1 VDLAELTPT
10 KRASIIAILTAAC
23 VASNYAL
30 VGVLNVKVMDVIV
43 FITGLVFGS
52 MSGMMVGFLSWIVYG
67 IVNPYGFSFPIL
79 IATAGM
85 ETVYGFVGGLM
96 GRRRG
101 KLVEVNPIF
110 TGIKYAI
117 IGFILTFVY
126 DIVTNLV
133 MAVTFGI
140 DWSVALIGGIPFAL
154 VHEISNAALFFIGV
168 IPSVRGIHRIIP
180 EMKVNVKQ
188 E

>member
-1 VDLAELTPT
+1 MDLIELTPT

-30 VGVLNVKVMDVIV
+30 VGVLNVKIMDVIV

-52 MSGMMVGFLSWIVYG
+52 ISGMTVGFLSWIIYG
-67 IVNPYGFSFPIL
+67 IVNPYGFSLPIL
-79 IATAGM
+79 FSTAGM
-85 ETVYGFVGGLM
+85 EAVYGFAGGLV
-96 GRRRG
+96 GRNEG
-101 KLVEVNPIF
+101 KLLEGGVF

-117 IGFILTFVY
+117 IGFILTFMY
-126 DIVTNLV
+126 DVVTNIV
-133 MAVTFGI
+133 MAATFGI

-154 VHEISNAALFFIGV
+154 AHEISNAVIFFIGV
-168 IPSVRGIHRIIP
+168 IPAVNGIHRVIP
-180 EMKVNVKQ
+180 EMKMYVKQ

>member
-1 VDLAELTPT
+1 MDLTELTPT

-30 VGVLNVKVMDVIV
+30 VGVLNVKIMDVIV

-52 MSGMMVGFLSWIVYG
+52 ISGMTVGFLSWVIYG
-67 IVNPYGFSFPIL
+67 IVNPYGFSLPIL
-79 IATAGM
+79 FATAGM
-85 ETVYGFVGGLM
+85 ETLYGFAGGIVGRNERGLL
-96 GRRRG
+96 G
-101 KLVEVNPIF
+101 EDIF

-117 IGFILTFVY
+117 IGFILTFIY
-126 DIVTNLV
+126 DFVTNIV
-133 MAVTFGI
+133 MAATFGI

-154 VHEISNAALFFIGV
+154 AHEISNAFLFFIGV
-168 IPSVRGIHRIIP
+168 IPAINGIHRVFP